1 MKKRLFFISLVLALV
16 MTTLMP
22 VTVFAAKPADFSA
35 SGTITGIS
43 PGDVFPAGE
52 SGRWVVA
59 ERELTGTFPD
69 GEDISG
75 DFTLTYKANVE
86 LATQAGNLHGE
97 LAMNDGSY
105 VLKVNGKIEP
115 LAFAGWYLPPGV
127 DPNYP
132 NGIPLLQLTI
142 NGRWTFTDGARGQGD
157 FSASATF
164 VPTPDGH
171 VAFIVASTFDL
182 TGKW

>member
-115 LAFAGWYLPPGV
+115 LVFVGWFAP
-127 DPNYP
+127 
-132 NGIPLLQLTI
+132 GIPLYQLTI

>member
-1 MKKRLFFISLVLALV
+1 MKKRLFISVVLALV
-16 MTTLMP
+16 LTVLGSVP
-22 VTVFAAKPADFSA
+22 VLAAKPADFSA

-97 LAMNDGSY
+97 LAMDDGSY

-115 LAFAGWYLPPGV
+115 LEFVWFEPFNTYLPK
-127 DPNYP
+127 
-132 NGIPLLQLTI
+132 LTI
-142 NGRWTFTDGARGQGD
+142 NGRWTFTDGAQGQGD
-157 FSASATF
+157 FNAWLIF
-164 VPTPDGH
+164 IPTPEGH
-171 VAFIVASTFDL
+171 VGFIAASGFDL